1 MHQQYNIG
9 AMRRSENGIYF
20 QVHLDCMKTKLDYII
35 IVTMQFQF
43 EILYLL

>member
-9 AMRRSENGIYF
+9 AMRHSKNGIYF
-20 QVHLDCMKTKLDYII
+20 QVHLDCMKTKLGYII
-35 IVTMQFQF
+35 VVTMQFQF

>member
-20 QVHLDCMKTKLDYII
+20 QVHLDCMKTKLRYF
-35 IVTMQFQF
+35 IVVAMQFQF
-43 EILYLL
+43 KILSIL